1 MTTATAT
8 ATPAGMEPEPEP
20 ALPPHGSE
28 VFIGGLP
35 RDITEDDLC
44 ELCEPLGEIYEVC
57 SRVTRINPLF
67 FLPSPCYMHEVLMCA
82 VSVR

>member
-8 ATPAGMEPEPEP
+8 ATPAGMEPEPEL

-44 ELCEPLGEIYEVC
+44 ELCEPLGKIYEVC
-57 SRVTRINPLF
+57 SPVTRINPLF
-67 FLPSPCYMHEVLMCA
+67 FFFTITLLHA
-82 VSVR
+82 

>member
-1 MTTATAT
+1 
-8 ATPAGMEPEPEP
+8 MEPEPEP

-67 FLPSPCYMHEVLMCA
+67 FFTITLLHA
-82 VSVR
+82 